1 MATLTARWLNSA
13 SQYALALAVWEACF
27 DLAAFVCA
35 RGYAETAFAARV
47 AGLPA
52 ERLTAHDALADE
64 LLGAL
69 SRDASVARLDYFI
82 SANDYISFAV
92 TVFGL
97 LSEKC
102 LANRIIHSSAAV
114 EACSCVAE
122 SETRTFSSRQCREV
136 RWTSGGGRAG
146 I

>member
-69 SRDASVARLDYFI
+69 SRDASVARLDYFYLGQRLHFLCCHRFRP
-82 SANDYISFAV
+82 SQR
-92 TVFGL
+92 
-97 LSEKC
+97 KM
-102 LANRIIHSSAAV
+102 
-114 EACSCVAE
+114 SC
-122 SETRTFSSRQCREV
+122 
-136 RWTSGGGRAG
+136 
-146 I
+146 